1 MKILKYPDPSLTR
14 VADALEAVD
23 DDVRGM
29 AEEMFMAMAEARG
42 VGLAGPQVGYL
53 RRLIVINTTPGT
65 PDNEKAYVNPRI
77 VWQEGET
84 SSEEGCL
91 SLPFVNGKV
100 TRAERIRMEALD
112 LQGRPVVVEA
122 DTLLARIL
130 QHEIDHL
137 DGVLIFTKF
146 SALDKAANQRALR
159 DLERAAKETAKGYRR
174 PAWK

>member
-1 MKILKYPDPSLTR
+1 MKILKYPDPALTR
-14 VADALEAVD
+14 VAEAVEAVD
-23 DDVRGM
+23 DQVRAM

-42 VGLAGPQVGYL
+42 VGLAGPQLGYL

-65 PDNEKAYVNPRI
+65 PDNEKAFVNPRI
-77 VWQEGET
+77 VWQEGEVT
-84 SSEEGCL
+84 ASEGCL

-100 TRAERIRMEALD
+100 ARAERIRMEAVD
-112 LQGRPVVVEA
+112 LQGAPVTVEA
-122 DTLLARIL
+122 DALLARIL

-137 DGVLIFTKF
+137 DGILIFTKF

-159 DLERAAKETAKGYRR
+159 DLERAAKETAKGIRR